1 MSHANTLSQ
10 RELNRAT
17 LARQLL
23 LERSDLSPLTALE
36 RIGGLQAQWPKPPFV
51 GLWTRL
57 ANFEREQ
64 LSGLLRRRTAV
75 RATMMR
81 GTIHIVS
88 TKDYLATRA
97 ALQPALFRGLAALRG
112 KSEHLDIPRVLES
125 ARELFDQPRTFED
138 VRDALVAQYPKANER
153 AMGYVARMML
163 RLVMVPTDDPW
174 AFPAN
179 ARFQLAESWLAKPV
193 PSSED
198 ASALLLRYFRAFG
211 PATLADAQAWTGLQ
225 GLRPIVA
232 SLGAKLR
239 TFKDERKREL
249 FDVADATH
257 PDPDT
262 PAPIRFLQEFDNV
275 LMGYQDRSRVLD
287 AKHKPFVLLP
297 GLRVAATVLV
307 DGVIAATWKIERAK
321 KRATIVVQLLAKTP
335 KATTKEIAAEAE
347 RVVAFLEPDSADYDV
362 RFG

>member
-1 MSHANTLSQ
+1 LSQ
-10 RELNRAT
+10 ADALSPRALNRAT
-17 LARQLL
+17 LAKQLL
-23 LERSDLSPLTALE
+23 LERSDLSPLAALE
-36 RIGGLQAQWPKPPFV
+36 RVGGLQAQWPKPPFV

-57 ANFEREQ
+57 ANFERDQ
-64 LSGLLRRRTAV
+64 LSSLLRRRTAV

-112 KSEHLDIPRVLES
+112 KSENLDIPRVLDA
-125 ARELFDQPRTFED
+125 ARELLHQPRTFEE
-138 VRDALVAQYPKANER
+138 VRDGLVAEFPKANER

-163 RLVMVPTDDPW
+163 QLVMVPTDGPW
-174 AFPAN
+174 AFPAT
-179 ARFQLAESWLAKPV
+179 ARFQLAESWLGKPV
-193 PSSED
+193 SSSED
-198 ASALLLRYFRAFG
+198 PSALLLRYFKAFG
-211 PATLADAQAWTGLQ
+211 PATVADAQAWTGLQ

-239 TFKDERKREL
+239 TFRDERRREL
-249 FDVADATH
+249 FDVADAPH

-287 AKHKPFVLLP
+287 AKHKSFVLLP

-307 DGVIAATWKIERAK
+307 DGLIAATWKVERSK
-321 KRATIVVQLLAKTP
+321 KRATIAVQLFAKTS
-335 KATTKEIAAEAE
+335 KATTKDIAAEAH
-347 RVVAFLEPDSADYDV
+347 RVVAFLEPDSDDYDV
-362 RFG
+362 RFV